1 MNTPR
6 FDLTPPDAVVTPGLI
21 EAAERGELGADTR
34 ALRHC
39 DAWLASGQPLPPA
52 LRDWMYRRARTIV
65 GDSLVIEEKP
75 L

>member
-1 MNTPR
+1 MKAA
-6 FDLTPPDAVVTPGLI
+6 DLNPPNAVVTPGLI
-21 EAAERGELGADTR
+21 EAAEQGKPGADAR

-52 LRDWMYRRARTIV
+52 LRSWLYERARTIV
-65 GDSLVIEEKP
+65 CDSMIIEEKP